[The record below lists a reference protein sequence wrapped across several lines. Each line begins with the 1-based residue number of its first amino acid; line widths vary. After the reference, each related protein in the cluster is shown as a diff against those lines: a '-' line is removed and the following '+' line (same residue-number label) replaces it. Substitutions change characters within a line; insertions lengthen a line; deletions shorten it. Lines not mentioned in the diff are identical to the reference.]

1 MRLAIVVED
10 FGQIFAGHAD
20 CIWEIVIAGRDNNLS
35 GAAVMD
41 VSLAIGGGNVKT
53 SVFAIDGLHPVVLV
67 DLQIVVLCGSAV
79 VLKSFLAGGLDER
92 TREGD
97 VANLQE
103 FRRCEEGHVGR
114 IVENRIDEA
123 ALVENERLEASL
135 LRFNGAC

>member
-1 MRLAIVVED
+1 PMAERLPGPMPPEVERGFGSRVLAANHNHVVVEVWVRLAIVVED

-20 CIWEIVIAGRDNNLS
+20 CIWEFVIAGRDNNLS

-79 VLKSFLAGGLDER
+79 VLKSFLAVGLDE
-92 TREGD
+92 
-97 VANLQE
+97 
-103 FRRCEEGHVGR
+103 
-114 IVENRIDEA
+114 
-123 ALVENERLEASL
+123 
-135 LRFNGAC
+135 